1 MTNPTATATART
13 DYLIRLV
20 EAEREFAASL
30 QELRTS
36 QRRLGAAQRGL
47 VEPGRRSTLS
57 LANLSR
63 IELDHEAAL
72 SRLRNSRREAYRLL
86 ELPAPNDARL
96 LA

>member
-1 MTNPTATATART
+1 MTNPTATAGT

-20 EAEREFAASL
+20 EAEREFSTRL

-47 VEPGRRSTLS
+47 VEPGRRSSLS
-57 LANLSR
+57 LAYLSR
-63 IELDHEAAL
+63 IELEHEAAL
-72 SRLRNSRREAYRLL
+72 SRLRDSRREAYRLL
-86 ELPAPNDARL
+86 ELPASGDARL